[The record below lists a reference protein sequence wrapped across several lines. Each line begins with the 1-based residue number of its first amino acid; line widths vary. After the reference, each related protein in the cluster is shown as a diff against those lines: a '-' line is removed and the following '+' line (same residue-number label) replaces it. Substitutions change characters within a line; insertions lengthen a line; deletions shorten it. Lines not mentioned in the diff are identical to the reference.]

1 MIEILNMQLGLNKLP
16 FWLGQIVT
24 PVTPTQPI
32 VAPERAALVF
42 SGPQFFAALIS
53 GVLIAFAI
61 QFLLTN
67 FGVAFILGRGS
78 SSSSNQQHHRHPH
91 SSNNVEVVNE
101 MTAQGVKVDD
111 DSDSLGS
118 TVKKISW
125 MIGLATLITVSL
137 ALLVGTFLAVKL
149 SLVTSPILG
158 AIIGLTIWGA
168 YLLLLVWASSSAVGS
183 LIGSVINTATS
194 GFQAIVGTAAAALGA
209 KATSNQVVSTAEAA
223 AAAVGRQIGSA
234 IDPISI
240 RENLEDYL
248 HSLRPPEL
256 DLGKLRREVESAFN
270 DPRLVALA
278 SSEGLSKINRQTFVD
293 LVGNNTALSKRDVNR
308 IVDTLE
314 DSWKQAA
321 NRLTPQRNV
330 MGELVNYLKSAQSN
344 ELRSPELSRKLD
356 ALIEEMRLQRRETEE
371 QTEKTPGLIQQAA
384 QYGFNTLMGVLL
396 ARTDLSDLDAETI
409 LDRLKQARDKVASG
423 ANQVSSQVSDKV
435 PGLPAG
441 TPNTIRMDV
450 ENYLLN
456 SYPWHLNRETIKQ
469 EFRDVI
475 YDREADPNAVR
486 RQLERINRSYFVNL
500 LQQRDD
506 ITPVRRNEIAD
517 QLEEIRLNV
526 LNQVQTVE
534 GTEQQQDV
542 GIRVENY
549 LRNTG
554 KEELNPEGIKRDF
567 STLIDDPQ
575 AGYEQLRDRLSRFD
589 RNTLIQLLSQRQDI
603 NQQEAERI
611 VGDLENTRNSVLSQ
625 AQKVQDQ
632 AKAQAEAIWLN
643 LESYLRNTG
652 KEELNPDSIKRE
664 LNVLLSNPSAGLP
677 LVRARLSRF
686 DRDTLVQLLSQR
698 RDLSEDQVNQI
709 IDQVQSTWSGVVHA
723 PQAAADKT
731 KEQYDR
737 VINTIADYLRNTGKN
752 ELNPEGIKRDFAT
765 LFANPQEGTIAL
777 RERLSQVDRDTLVKL
792 LSQRQDLSED
802 QVNQV
807 IDQIQDNIRSIVK
820 APRRLAK
827 RTQAK
832 VADFQTT
839 LEDYLRNTG
848 KEALNPEGI
857 KRDLSLLLHD
867 PGTGMDS
874 LGDRISR
881 VDRDTLIKLLAQRR
895 DMTEA
900 EATRVVD
907 QILSIRDQFVEQVR
921 SVQRRIQDVIDSVFG
936 NIRNYLNSLDRP
948 ELNYDGIKRDVRKL
962 FDDPQAGFD
971 AIRDRLSH
979 FNRDTAVA
987 IMSSRDDISEADA
1000 NRIIDQIEGARNTV
1014 LQRAERIQLEA
1025 QRRVEEV
1032 KRQAAKSADE
1042 TRKAARNAAW
1052 WLFGT
1057 AFVSAICAAVAGF
1070 ISVPTP

>member
-1 MIEILNMQLGLNKLP
+1 MIEILSMQLGLNKLP
-16 FWLGQIVT
+16 FYLAQIL
-24 PVTPTQPI
+24 TPTTPT
-32 VAPERAALVF
+32 VVPERAALVF

-53 GVLIAFAI
+53 GVLIAFAF

-78 SSSSNQQHHRHPH
+78 SSDSDR
-91 SSNNVEVVNE
+91 
-101 MTAQGVKVDD
+101 DRD
-111 DSDSLGS
+111 DSDDLGT

-149 SLVTSPILG
+149 SLVTNPILG

-209 KATSNQVVSTAEAA
+209 KATSSQVVSTAEAA
-223 AAAVGRQIGSA
+223 AAAVSRQIGNA
-234 IDPISI
+234 IDPITI

-248 HSLRPPEL
+248 HTLRPPEL
-256 DLGKLRREVESAFN
+256 DLGKLRREVEKTFN
-270 DPRLVALA
+270 DPRLAAVA
-278 SSEGLSKINRQTFVD
+278 SSEGLSRINRQTFVD

-314 DSWKQAA
+314 DTWKQTV
-321 NRLTPQRNV
+321 NRLTPQGNL
-330 MGELVNYLKSAQSN
+330 MGELINYLKSAQSS
-344 ELRSPELSRKLD
+344 ELRSPELNRKLD

-371 QTEKTPGLIQQAA
+371 QTEKTPGLMQQAA
-384 QYGFNTLMGVLL
+384 QYGFNTLMGILL
-396 ARTDLSDLDAETI
+396 ARTDLSDLDVETI
-409 LDRLKQARDKVASG
+409 LERLKQARDRVASG
-423 ANQVSSQVSDKV
+423 ANQVSSQV
-435 PGLPAG
+435 PGLPSG

-456 SYPWHLNRETIKQ
+456 SYPWHLNRETIKH
-469 EFRDVI
+469 EFRQVI
-475 YDREADPNAVR
+475 YDPEADPGAVR
-486 RQLERINRSYFVNL
+486 RQLERLGRSDLMNL

-506 ITPVRRNEIAD
+506 ITPVRRNEIVD
-517 QLEEIRLNV
+517 QLEAIRLDV

-534 GTEQQQDV
+534 GAEQQQDV
-542 GIRVENY
+542 RTRVENY

-554 KEELNPEGIKRDF
+554 KEELNPEGIRRDF
-567 STLIDDPQ
+567 RTLIDDPQ
-575 AGYEQLRDRLSRFD
+575 AGYEQLRDRLSHFNHD
-589 RNTLIQLLSQRQDI
+589 TFVQLLSQRRDMSQE
-603 NQQEAERI
+603 EAERI
-611 VGDLENTRNSVLSQ
+611 VSDLENTRDNVLSQ
-625 AQKVQDQ
+625 AQKTQEQ
-632 AKAQAEAIWLN
+632 AKAQVEALWLN

-652 KEELNPDSIKRE
+652 KEELNPDSIRRE
-664 LNVLLSNPSAGLP
+664 LNLLLSNPNAALP

-686 DRDTLVQLLSQR
+686 DRDTLVKLLSQR
-698 RDLSEDQVNQI
+698 RDLSEEQVNQI

-723 PQAAADKT
+723 PQIAADKT

-737 VINTIADYLRNTGKN
+737 VINAIADYLRNTGKD
-752 ELNPEGIKRDFAT
+752 ELNPEGISRDFST
-765 LFANPQEGTIAL
+765 LFAHPQEGTIAL

-792 LSQRQDLSED
+792 LSQRRDLSEE

-807 IDQIQDNIRSIVK
+807 IDQIQHSIRSIVRS
-820 APRRLAK
+820 PRRLAQ

-832 VADFQTT
+832 VEDFQAT

-857 KRDLSLLLHD
+857 KRDLTLLLHD
-867 PGTGMDS
+867 PRTGMDS

-881 VDRDTLIKLLAQRR
+881 VDRDTLIKLLAQRQ

-900 EATRVVD
+900 EAARVVD

-921 SVQRRIQDVIDSVFG
+921 GIQRRIQDVIDSIFA

-971 AIRDRLSH
+971 AIRDRLGH

-1032 KRQAAKSADE
+1032 KRQAAKSAEE